1 MIENIKISMYIG
13 VAFAISFVLLFSFFI
28 MYDAGLLTITQ
39 INKIEIG
46 DKNKIFLLG
55 TSYVK
60 AINSTHVQNILE
72 KNGFDVLTLSP
83 KVLKPTTTLEIL
95 DDVISTNPKLI
106 VYGVGFGDIGLSDN
120 THSICT
126 SSQIPPYIP
135 NNSSSLNISDI
146 LNEQKIIGFSG
157 FPQNPKY
164 ITLNIFENL
173 LGKQITQFVFEHG
186 LKKINI
192 ELYNFKQNEIISNT
206 ILNKTILPHY
216 CMEFDIRDSEL
227 DNLDIIFAEFYKNDI
242 EVIVFIPPYPEPYL
256 NILSDSLKTDL
267 KFNIKS
273 ISDKYNFQV
282 HDLSSKFKNKNIFF
296 DDTHVA
302 HNPKSLIYS
311 ETIASL
317 IMNCLNH
324 MICK

>member
-1 MIENIKISMYIG
+1 MDTNNKQKTVNVDI
-13 VAFAISFVLLFSFFI
+13 FS
-28 MYDAGLLTITQ
+28 
-39 INKIEIG
+39 
-46 DKNKIFLLG
+46 
-55 TSYVK
+55 
-60 AINSTHVQNILE
+60 
-72 KNGFDVLTLSP
+72 
-83 KVLKPTTTLEIL
+83 
-95 DDVISTNPKLI
+95 
-106 VYGVGFGDIGLSDN
+106 
-120 THSICT
+120 
-126 SSQIPPYIP
+126 
-135 NNSSSLNISDI
+135 
-146 LNEQKIIGFSG
+146 
-157 FPQNPKY
+157 QNPKRV
-164 ITLNIFENL
+164 TLDIFENI
-173 LGKQITQFVFEHG
+173 LGKPKIQYVSEQDIGQINVALG
-186 LKKINI
+186 
-192 ELYNFKQNEIISNT
+192 NFKLNEVTSIIN
-206 ILNKTILPHY
+206 LNKNIPFDY
-216 CMEFDIRDSEL
+216 YMNFDIRDSEL